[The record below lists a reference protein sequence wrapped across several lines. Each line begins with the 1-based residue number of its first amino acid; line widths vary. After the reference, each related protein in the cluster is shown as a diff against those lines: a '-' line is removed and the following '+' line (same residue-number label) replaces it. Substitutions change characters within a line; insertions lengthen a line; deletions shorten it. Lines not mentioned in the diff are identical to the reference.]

1 MLILI
6 VGLILFLGMHSV
18 RIVSPQFRDRV
29 IAERGENTWKG
40 IYTVVSIVGFGLI
53 IWGFSIARFSAP
65 ILYTPPVWLAH
76 ITLLLMLIS
85 FVLLAVYGT
94 PAGRIKA
101 AVKHPMLLAVK
112 VWAFAHLLANGD
124 LASVLLFGGFLVW
137 AIADRISVKRRFPS
151 GHEPPVET
159 GPVRND
165 IVAIVAGTA
174 VYLLFVWKLHEW
186 LIGVPPFVR

>member
-18 RIVSPQFRDRV
+18 RIFAPGFRDRI

-40 IYTVVSIVGFGLI
+40 IYTVVSLVGFALI
-53 IWGFSIARFSAP
+53 IWGFSIARFTAP
-65 ILYTPPVWLAH
+65 ILYSPPISMAH
-76 ITLLLMLIS
+76 FALLLMLVS
-85 FVLLAVYGT
+85 FILLAVFGM
-94 PAGRIKA
+94 PAGKIKA

-112 VWAFAHLLANGD
+112 LWAFAHLLANGD
-124 LASVLLFGGFLVW
+124 LASVLLFGTFLIW
-137 AIADRISVKRRFPS
+137 AIADRISVKRRFPP
-151 GHEPPVET
+151 GQEPPVET

-165 IVAIVAGTA
+165 VFAAVAGTA

-186 LIGVPPFVR
+186 LIGVPPLVL